1 MCYIEREMKIV
12 QSPFIS
18 NFRPLH
24 FTLEVYVGLVGKVF
38 YIGIRMSFI
47 LFSKVDRLSLDAGY
61 FFFF

>member
-38 YIGIRMSFI
+38 YIGIRMS
-47 LFSKVDRLSLDAGY
+47 LFFLAKWTGLAWMQAT